1 VKEVIMKLMT
11 IGISGLICVG
21 MAAVALANP
30 ALLPKHPGYPAGG
43 EFSNDKGQQN
53 FTNSR
58 SLEEAAKSGDTNMRT
73 TPMDPNNARLLDH
86 QGAGRLPVVQG
97 PNITIDPPV
106 KEGTRM
112 PAK

>member
-1 VKEVIMKLMT
+1 MKFMT
-11 IGISGLICVG
+11 IGIAGLICVG
-21 MAAVALANP
+21 VTAGAMANP
-30 ALLPKHPGYPAGG
+30 ALLPKHPGYPSGG
-43 EFSNDKGQQN
+43 EYSNDKGQQN
-53 FTNSR
+53 FTSSR

-73 TPMDPNNARLLDH
+73 TPMDPNNARLLEH